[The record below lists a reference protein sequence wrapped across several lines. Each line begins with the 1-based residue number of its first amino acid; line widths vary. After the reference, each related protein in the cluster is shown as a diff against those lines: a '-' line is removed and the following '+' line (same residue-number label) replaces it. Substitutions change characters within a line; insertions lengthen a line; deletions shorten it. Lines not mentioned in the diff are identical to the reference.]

1 MFLSKIFGRR
11 KEKYDAQDYDQS
23 EYAKLQTESIVEE
36 LNLSDEAQAKRYVI
50 DLCEQMIAAS
60 RELEDA
66 RSEYDLVTYYLTDI
80 QIIEELTEAERA
92 PILDCAMHVAKL
104 DRERNEFLKTKR
116 KLTETQFAQMQEE
129 EDNLPGIIRRLRDN
143 ERYMDAVKK
152 DLTYLEGQKLQWA
165 ILRNESV
172 QAQKNLGRAAR
183 YLLVLTA
190 TVFAMILAG
199 AWYFQFDRELPLTIA
214 AFVAVLAGTYV
225 LVRYQDAAKDIRR
238 ADVNRNHAISL
249 ENHVKIKFVNIKNA
263 VDYTCEKYHARN
275 SQELEYVFEQYQD
288 EAREKEKFRKT
299 SDDLDYYSKSL
310 VQYLTR
316 LRMYDARVWINH
328 ANAIVDSREMVELK
342 HNLIERRQKLRARM
356 EYQIQIISDMKK
368 EARRNIDRIGNCGPQ
383 IESIIRKIESI
394 NPAL

>member
-1 MFLSKIFGRR
+1 MIFSKLFRKNKRR
-11 KEKYDAQDYDQS
+11 YDAQDYDQS
-23 EYAKLQTESIVEE
+23 EYARLQTENIVEE

-60 RELEDA
+60 KELDDV
-66 RSEYDLVTYYLTDI
+66 RSEYNLVTAYLTDI
-80 QIIEELTEAERA
+80 QIIEELTDAEKA
-92 PILDCAMHVAKL
+92 PIVECAMHVAKL
-104 DRERNEFLKTKR
+104 DKDRNEFLKTQR
-116 KLTETQFAQMQEE
+116 RLSETQFAQMQEE
-129 EDNLPGIIRRLRDN
+129 EDELPGIIRRLKEN

-165 ILRNESV
+165 ILRNEAVHSQKLLRKASQYLFVTFASV
-172 QAQKNLGRAAR
+172 FVLF
-183 YLLVLTA
+183 LV
-190 TVFAMILAG
+190 G
-199 AWYFQFDRELPLTIA
+199 AWYFKFDSSLPLTIA
-214 AFVAVLAGTYV
+214 AFVAVLAGGYV
-225 LVRYQDAAKDIRR
+225 LVRYQDCTRDIRR
-238 ADVNRNHAISL
+238 SDVNRNHAISL
-249 ENHVKIKFVNIKNA
+249 ENHVKIKYVNIKNA

-310 VQYLTR
+310 IQYLMR

-356 EYQIQIISDMKK
+356 EYQIRAIADMKK
-368 EARRNIDRIGNCGPQ
+368 EARKNVDRIGNCGPQ
-383 IESIIRKIESI
+383 IEAIIRKIESI
-394 NPAL
+394 NPVL

>member
-1 MFLSKIFGRR
+1 MIFSKLFRKNKRR
-11 KEKYDAQDYDQS
+11 YDAQDYDQS
-23 EYAKLQTESIVEE
+23 EYAKLQTENIVEE

-60 RELEDA
+60 KELDDV
-66 RSEYDLVTYYLTDI
+66 RSEYNLVTAYLTDI
-80 QIIEELTEAERA
+80 QIIEELTDAEKA
-92 PILDCAMHVAKL
+92 PIVECAMHVAKL
-104 DRERNEFLKTKR
+104 DKDRNEFLKTQR
-116 KLTETQFAQMQEE
+116 RLSETQFAQMQEE
-129 EDNLPGIIRRLRDN
+129 EDELPGIIRRLKEN

-165 ILRNESV
+165 ILRNEAVHSQKLLREASQYLFVTFASV
-172 QAQKNLGRAAR
+172 FVLF
-183 YLLVLTA
+183 LV
-190 TVFAMILAG
+190 G
-199 AWYFQFDRELPLTIA
+199 AWYFKFDSSLPLTIA
-214 AFVAVLAGTYV
+214 AFVAVLAGGYV
-225 LVRYQDAAKDIRR
+225 LVRYQDCSRDIRR
-238 ADVNRNHAISL
+238 SDVNRNHAISL
-249 ENHVKIKFVNIKNA
+249 ENHVKIKYVNIKNA

-310 VQYLTR
+310 IQYLMR

-356 EYQIQIISDMKK
+356 EYQIRAIADMKK
-368 EARRNIDRIGNCGPQ
+368 EARKNVDHIGNCGPQ
-383 IESIIRKIESI
+383 IEAIIRKIESI
-394 NPAL
+394 NPVL

>member
-1 MFLSKIFGRR
+1 MIFSKLFRKNKRR
-11 KEKYDAQDYDQS
+11 YDAQDYDQS
-23 EYAKLQTESIVEE
+23 EYAKLQTENIVEE

-60 RELEDA
+60 KELDDV
-66 RSEYDLVTYYLTDI
+66 RSEYNLVTAYLTDI
-80 QIIEELTEAERA
+80 QIIEELTDAEKA
-92 PILDCAMHVAKL
+92 PIVECAMHVAKL
-104 DRERNEFLKTKR
+104 DKDRNEFLKTQR
-116 KLTETQFAQMQEE
+116 RLSETQFAQMQEE
-129 EDNLPGIIRRLRDN
+129 EDELPGIIRRLKEN

-165 ILRNESV
+165 ILRNEAVHSQELLRKASQYLFVTFASV
-172 QAQKNLGRAAR
+172 FVLF
-183 YLLVLTA
+183 LV
-190 TVFAMILAG
+190 G
-199 AWYFQFDRELPLTIA
+199 AWYFKFDSSLPLTIA
-214 AFVAVLAGTYV
+214 AFVAVLAGGYV
-225 LVRYQDAAKDIRR
+225 LVRYQDCTRDIRR
-238 ADVNRNHAISL
+238 SDVNRNHAISL
-249 ENHVKIKFVNIKNA
+249 ENHVKIKYVNIKNA

-310 VQYLTR
+310 IQYLMR

-356 EYQIQIISDMKK
+356 EYQIRAIADMKK
-368 EARRNIDRIGNCGPQ
+368 EARKNVDRIGNCGPQ
-383 IESIIRKIESI
+383 IEAIIRKIESI
-394 NPAL
+394 NPVL

>member
-66 RSEYDLVTYYLTDI
+66 RREYDLVTYYLTDI

-104 DRERNEFLKTKR
+104 DKERNEFLKTKR

-152 DLTYLEGQKLQWA
+152 DLTYL
-165 ILRNESV
+165 
-172 QAQKNLGRAAR
+172 
-183 YLLVLTA
+183 
-190 TVFAMILAG
+190 
-199 AWYFQFDRELPLTIA
+199 
-214 AFVAVLAGTYV
+214 
-225 LVRYQDAAKDIRR
+225 
-238 ADVNRNHAISL
+238 
-249 ENHVKIKFVNIKNA
+249 
-263 VDYTCEKYHARN
+263 
-275 SQELEYVFEQYQD
+275 
-288 EAREKEKFRKT
+288 
-299 SDDLDYYSKSL
+299 
-310 VQYLTR
+310 
-316 LRMYDARVWINH
+316 
-328 ANAIVDSREMVELK
+328 
-342 HNLIERRQKLRARM
+342 
-356 EYQIQIISDMKK
+356 
-368 EARRNIDRIGNCGPQ
+368 
-383 IESIIRKIESI
+383 
-394 NPAL
+394 